1 MGKIIEFKTKEVAR
15 EETVVN
21 KLVQMA
27 NEIDYVMMNYLT
39 DPDVDARELVGVL
52 SHRLGALM
60 SHLEEKDE
68 LWHVCQ
74 AVLKKQAKIV
84 D

>member
-1 MGKIIEFKTKEVAR
+1 MAKIIEFKTKEVAR
-15 EETVVN
+15 EELVAN
-21 KLVQMA
+21 KLVKMA
-27 NEIDYVMMNYLT
+27 DEIDEVMMNYLT
-39 DPDVDARELVGVL
+39 DPDVDPRELVGVL

-74 AVLKKQAKIV
+74 AVMKKQAKIV